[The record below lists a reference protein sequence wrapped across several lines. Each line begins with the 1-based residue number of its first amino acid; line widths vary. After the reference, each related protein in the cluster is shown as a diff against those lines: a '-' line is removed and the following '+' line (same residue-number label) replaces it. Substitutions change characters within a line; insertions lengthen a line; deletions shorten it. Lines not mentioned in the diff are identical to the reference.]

1 LSTTLQY
8 IVRFII
14 HQHATYQE
22 RSSCALKLATIMLS
36 VLTKGS
42 QGNSL
47 ALRFAMMK
55 AAFSTEYFF
64 DTGNTS
70 EFAC

>member
-1 LSTTLQY
+1 
-8 IVRFII
+8 
-14 HQHATYQE
+14 
-22 RSSCALKLATIMLS
+22 LKLATIMLS